1 MRAVHAMADTV
12 FLAHAEADHEFAL
25 HLAEFLEFGCDVKCF
40 VEDGLIASA
49 DDIVAKAEEGTW
61 ASVLVL
67 LLSRDSWPVK
77 IARERWEPLLLDP
90 GLSLVSIYLNEC
102 RCPDLLRRRTFFDA
116 KDANLMRRFKRW
128 LWQRKHDPDEVAGA
142 KFSSDLDEIYRTVAD
157 RAGTLT
163 ASGASAE
170 RFVAEA
176 EREFEAVLWVPC
188 HGRSLAQAAGELG
201 SQLGLTLDGQLKEN
215 CGQIQH
221 LLGMRRCLL
230 VLDAPDEKTKAAL
243 TLGGRSST
251 LVTTDPVK
259 RMETPQ
265 SLDYARQL
273 VLARRF
279 AEAYV
284 LLYDLLDAVISPDPC
299 ARELAWICD
308 HWGRLEEANRLREQ
322 SGLSPTVQ
330 LALFD

>member
-1 MRAVHAMADTV
+1 VPCPPADTV
-12 FLAHAEADHEFAL
+12 FLAHAGADGEVASR
-25 HLAEFLEFGCDVKCF
+25 LAEFLESGCDIRCF
-40 VEDGLIASA
+40 VEDGLIASGE
-49 DDIVAKAEEGTW
+49 DIVSKAEDGAW
-61 ASVLVL
+61 ANVLVL
-67 LLSRDSWPVK
+67 LLSKDSWPGR

-90 GLSLVSIYLNEC
+90 GLPLVSILLNEC
-102 RCPDLLRRRTFFDA
+102 KFPELLRRRTFFDA
-116 KDANLMRRFKRW
+116 KDRNWMRRLKRW
-128 LWQRKHDPDEVAGA
+128 LWQRKHDPAEVAGT
-142 KFSSDLDEIYRTVAD
+142 KFSSDLEEMYRAIAD

-170 RFVAEA
+170 RFAAEA

-188 HGRSLAQAAGELG
+188 HGRSLVQAAGELG

-221 LLGMRRCLL
+221 LLTERRCLL

-243 TLGGRSST
+243 APGGRTST
-251 LVTTDPVK
+251 VVTTDPVK
-259 RMETPQ
+259 RMETPHT
-265 SLDYARQL
+265 LGYARQL
-273 VLARRF
+273 VLDRRF

-284 LLYDLLDAVISPDPC
+284 LLYDLLDAIISPESC

-322 SGLSPTVQ
+322 CSSPPIVQ
-330 LALFD
+330 LLLFD